1 MYKDEY
7 EKKGFPFREFVA
19 KLLLVMLFTVLLVWL
34 LPRFIQPK
42 IVQQNCAHAK
52 GAETQE
58 CSSVAFNSLT
68 SQIFQD
74 NLERMKDAA
83 ISYYTT
89 DRLPEQVGDKKKMTL
104 GEMIENKLITKLI
117 DKNNKE
123 VNVED
128 SYVEITK
135 MDNEYL
141 LKVNLKD
148 SEKEDYILVHL
159 GCYNYCSK
167 GLCEKVSDYEVS
179 GATKGYYTRTSNDYV
194 SGYNTSYTVNTKQ
207 SKGSSSKES
216 TKTIIIEKIK
226 EIIVPGPSSQP
237 SKTVIINNNTTNN
250 YYNNTTNNYY
260 NNTTNNSTVNN
271 NTIIIINKDEGE
283 HHPTPTSDPTP
294 TTEPTPTTS
303 PVGKKYQYQYQK
315 LTGAKLSE
323 WSNWSEWEKTSCSTE
338 EIKCSE
344 GNPSCLKERQ
354 LTSRKEQVGTYRDT
368 FTKQRQEQR
377 LVATWTEKACA
388 NYNYIVVDNTT
399 YAVTDTTTY
408 TKIDTVKTTKTAAVK
423 SAGGWTYAGRGKYA
437 NPPKDTATTHYKF
450 VGADYSNCTNTCT
463 TAPNFYYDAYK
474 YTGGTLTKAGT
485 INVQKSSST
494 TSQTS
499 TSINEVEKVISVTAT
514 CSNVVTK
521 QIPVYRTITVTDKS
535 TINKPLY
542 GDVCYK
548 SEKTRTIESAASN
561 KITWSSKNNTKLL
574 NDGWVMTGKKR
585 EIA

>member
-7 EKKGFPFREFVA
+7 EKKGFPFREFMA
-19 KLLLVMLFTVLLVWL
+19 KLLLVMLSVILLVWL

-42 IVQQNCAHAK
+42 IVQQNCAQAK
-52 GAETQE
+52 GTSTEE

-83 ISYYTT
+83 ISYYTN

-104 GEMIENKLITKLI
+104 GEMIENKLITTLI

-123 VNVED
+123 VNIEK

-135 MDNEYL
+135 MENEYL

-159 GCYNYCSK
+159 GCYNYCST
-167 GLCEKVSDYEVS
+167 GLCEKQTDYGLAGSV
-179 GATKGYYTRTSNDYV
+179 KGYYDRSTVDVTPRR
-194 SGYNTSYTVNTKQ
+194 NTSYTVNTKQ
-207 SKGSSSKES
+207 TSGKTT

-226 EIIVPGPSSQP
+226 EIIVPGPSSEP

-250 YYNNTTNNYY
+250 NYNNTTNNYY

-271 NTIIIINKDEGE
+271 NTIIIINKEEKDVQ
-283 HHPTPTSDPTP
+283 PTPTVK
-294 TTEPTPTTS
+294 PTTS
-303 PVGKKYQYQYQK
+303 PKTTLVPIIKKYQYQYQK
-315 LTGAKLSE
+315 LSGAKLSE
-323 WSNWSEWEKTSCSTE
+323 WSNWSNWEKTSCKTE
-338 EIKCSE
+338 QVRCSDD
-344 GNPSCLKERQ
+344 NPSCTKEVQ
-354 LTSRKEQVGTYRDT
+354 LTKRKEQVGTYNET

-377 LVATWTEKACA
+377 LVATWNERACA
-388 NYNYIVVDNTT
+388 DYNYVIVDNTT

-423 SAGGWTYAGRGKYA
+423 SAGGWTYAGRAKYA
-437 NPPKDTATTHYKF
+437 NPPRDTATTHYKF
-450 VGADYSNCTNTCT
+450 VGADYSYCTTTCT
-463 TAPNFYYDAYK
+463 SLPNFYYDSYK
-474 YTGGTLTKAGT
+474 YTGGKLLQAGSV
-485 INVQKSSST
+485 NVTTTSNTTSSTSSST
-494 TSQTS
+494 TT
-499 TSINEVEKVISVTAT
+499 EKALSVSAT

-521 QIPVYRTITVTDKS
+521 QVPVYRTITVTDKS

-542 GDVCYK
+542 GNVC
-548 SEKTRTIESAASN
+548 
-561 KITWSSKNNTKLL
+561 
-574 NDGWVMTGKKR
+574 
-585 EIA
+585 

>member
-7 EKKGFPFREFVA
+7 EKKGFPFREFMA
-19 KLLLVMLFTVLLVWL
+19 KLLLVMLSVILLVWL

-42 IVQQNCAHAK
+42 IIQQNCAQAK
-52 GAETQE
+52 GTSTEE
-58 CSSVAFNSLT
+58 CSGVAFNSLT

-83 ISYYTT
+83 ISYYTN

-104 GEMIENKLITKLI
+104 GEMIENKLITTLI

-123 VNVED
+123 VNIEK

-159 GCYNYCSK
+159 GCYNYCST
-167 GLCEKVSDYEVS
+167 GLCEKQTDYGLAGSV
-179 GATKGYYTRTSNDYV
+179 KGYYDRSTVDVTPRR
-194 SGYNTSYTVNTKQ
+194 NTSYTVNTKQ
-207 SKGSSSKES
+207 TSGKTT

-226 EIIVPGPSSQP
+226 EIIVPGPSSEP

-250 YYNNTTNNYY
+250 NYNNTTNNYY

-271 NTIIIINKDEGE
+271 NTIIIINKEEKDVQ
-283 HHPTPTSDPTP
+283 PTPTVK
-294 TTEPTPTTS
+294 PTTS
-303 PVGKKYQYQYQK
+303 PKTTLVPIIKKYQYQYQK
-315 LTGAKLSE
+315 LSGAKLSE
-323 WSNWSEWEKTSCSTE
+323 WSNWSNWEKTSCKTE
-338 EIKCSE
+338 QVRCSDD
-344 GNPSCLKERQ
+344 NPSCTKEVQ
-354 LTSRKEQVGTYRDT
+354 LTKRKEQVGTYNET

-377 LVATWTEKACA
+377 LVATWNERACA
-388 NYNYIVVDNTT
+388 DYNYVIVDNTT

-423 SAGGWTYAGRGKYA
+423 SAGGWTYAGRAKYA
-437 NPPKDTATTHYKF
+437 NPPRDTATTHYKF
-450 VGADYSNCTNTCT
+450 VGADYSYCTTTCT
-463 TAPNFYYDAYK
+463 SLPNFYYDSYK
-474 YTGGTLTKAGT
+474 YTGGKLLQAGSV
-485 INVQKSSST
+485 NVTTTSNT

-499 TSINEVEKVISVTAT
+499 TSTTTEKALSVSAT

-521 QIPVYRTITVTDKS
+521 QVPVYRTITVTDKS

-542 GDVCYK
+542 GNVCYK
-548 SEKTRTIESAASN
+548 SEKTRTVQSVASK
-561 KITWSSKNNTKLL
+561 KITWSSKNNSKLL

-585 EIA
+585 EVA

>member
-7 EKKGFPFREFVA
+7 EKKGFPFREFMA
-19 KLLLVMLFTVLLVWL
+19 KLLLVMLSVILLVWL

-42 IVQQNCAHAK
+42 IVQQNCAQAK
-52 GAETQE
+52 GTSTEE

-83 ISYYTT
+83 ISYYTN

-104 GEMIENKLITKLI
+104 GEMIENKLITTLI

-123 VNVED
+123 VNIEK

-135 MDNEYL
+135 MENEYL

-159 GCYNYCSK
+159 GCYNYCST
-167 GLCEKVSDYEVS
+167 GLCEKQTDYGLAGSV
-179 GATKGYYTRTSNDYV
+179 KGYYDRSTVDVTPRR
-194 SGYNTSYTVNTKQ
+194 NTSYTVNTKQ
-207 SKGSSSKES
+207 TSGKTT

-226 EIIVPGPSSQP
+226 EIIVPGPSSEP

-250 YYNNTTNNYY
+250 NYNNTTNNYY

-271 NTIIIINKDEGE
+271 NTIIIINKEEKDVQ
-283 HHPTPTSDPTP
+283 PTPTVK
-294 TTEPTPTTS
+294 PTTS
-303 PVGKKYQYQYQK
+303 PKTTLVPIIKKYQYQYQK
-315 LTGAKLSE
+315 LSGAKLSE
-323 WSNWSEWEKTSCSTE
+323 WSNWSNWEKTSCKTE
-338 EIKCSE
+338 QVRCSDD
-344 GNPSCLKERQ
+344 NPSCTKEVQ
-354 LTSRKEQVGTYRDT
+354 LTKRKEQVGTYNET

-377 LVATWTEKACA
+377 LVATWNERACA
-388 NYNYIVVDNTT
+388 DYNYVIVDNTT

-423 SAGGWTYAGRGKYA
+423 SAGGWTYAGRAKYA
-437 NPPKDTATTHYKF
+437 NPPRDTATTHYKF
-450 VGADYSNCTNTCT
+450 VGADYSYCTTTCT
-463 TAPNFYYDAYK
+463 SLPNFYYDSYK
-474 YTGGTLTKAGT
+474 YTGGKLLQAGSV
-485 INVQKSSST
+485 NVTTTSNT

-499 TSINEVEKVISVTAT
+499 TSTTTEKALSVSAT

-521 QIPVYRTITVTDKS
+521 QVPVYRTITVTDKS

-542 GDVCYK
+542 GNVCYK
-548 SEKTRTIESAASN
+548 SEKTRTVQSVASK
-561 KITWSSKNNTKLL
+561 KITWSSKNNSKLL

-585 EIA
+585 EVA

>member
-7 EKKGFPFREFVA
+7 EKKGFPFREFMA
-19 KLLLVMLFTVLLVWL
+19 KLLLVMLSVILLVWL

-42 IVQQNCAHAK
+42 IVQQNCAQAK
-52 GAETQE
+52 GTSTEE

-83 ISYYTT
+83 ISYYTN

-104 GEMIENKLITKLI
+104 GEMIENKLITTLI

-123 VNVED
+123 VNIEK

-159 GCYNYCSK
+159 GCYNYCST
-167 GLCEKVSDYEVS
+167 GLCEKQTDYGLAGSV
-179 GATKGYYTRTSNDYV
+179 KGYYDRSTVDVTPRR
-194 SGYNTSYTVNTKQ
+194 NTSYTVNTKQ
-207 SKGSSSKES
+207 TSGKTT

-226 EIIVPGPSSQP
+226 EIIVPGPSSEP

-250 YYNNTTNNYY
+250 NYNNTTNNYY

-271 NTIIIINKDEGE
+271 NTIIIINKEEKDVQ
-283 HHPTPTSDPTP
+283 PTPTVK
-294 TTEPTPTTS
+294 PTTS
-303 PVGKKYQYQYQK
+303 PKTTLVPIVKKYQYQYQK
-315 LTGAKLSE
+315 LSGAKLSE
-323 WSNWSEWEKTSCSTE
+323 WSNWSNWEKTSCKTE
-338 EIKCSE
+338 QVRCSDD
-344 GNPSCLKERQ
+344 NPSCTKEVQ
-354 LTSRKEQVGTYRDT
+354 LTKRKEQVGTYNET

-377 LVATWTEKACA
+377 LVATWNERACA
-388 NYNYIVVDNTT
+388 DYNYVIVDNTT

-423 SAGGWTYAGRGKYA
+423 SAGGWTYAGRAKYA
-437 NPPKDTATTHYKF
+437 NPPRDTATTHYKF
-450 VGADYSNCTNTCT
+450 VGADYSYCTTTCT
-463 TAPNFYYDAYK
+463 SLPNFYYDSYK
-474 YTGGTLTKAGT
+474 YTGGKLLQAGSV
-485 INVQKSSST
+485 NVTTTSNTTSSTSSST
-494 TSQTS
+494 TT
-499 TSINEVEKVISVTAT
+499 EKALSVSAT

-521 QIPVYRTITVTDKS
+521 QVPVYRTITVTDKS

-542 GDVCYK
+542 GNVCYK
-548 SEKTRTIESAASN
+548 SEKTRTVQSVASK
-561 KITWSSKNNTKLL
+561 KITWSSKNNSKLL

-585 EIA
+585 EVA

>member
-7 EKKGFPFREFVA
+7 EKKGFPFREFMA
-19 KLLLVMLFTVLLVWL
+19 KLLLVMLSVILLVWL

-42 IVQQNCAHAK
+42 IVQQNCAQAK
-52 GAETQE
+52 GTSTEE

-83 ISYYTT
+83 ISYYTN

-104 GEMIENKLITKLI
+104 GEMIENKLITTLI

-123 VNVED
+123 VNIEK

-141 LKVNLKD
+141 LKINLKD

-159 GCYNYCSK
+159 GCYNYCST
-167 GLCEKVSDYEVS
+167 GLCEKQTDYSLAGSV
-179 GATKGYYTRTSNDYV
+179 KGYYDRSTVDVTPRR
-194 SGYNTSYTVNTKQ
+194 NTSYTVNTKQ
-207 SKGSSSKES
+207 TSGKTT

-226 EIIVPGPSSQP
+226 EIIVPGPSSEP

-250 YYNNTTNNYY
+250 NYNNTTNNYY

-271 NTIIIINKDEGE
+271 NTIIIINKEEKDVQ
-283 HHPTPTSDPTP
+283 PTPTVK
-294 TTEPTPTTS
+294 PTTS
-303 PVGKKYQYQYQK
+303 PKTTLVPIIKKYQYQYQK
-315 LTGAKLSE
+315 LSGAKLSE
-323 WSNWSEWEKTSCSTE
+323 WSNWSNWEKTSCKTE
-338 EIKCSE
+338 QVRCSDD
-344 GNPSCLKERQ
+344 NPSCTKEVQ
-354 LTSRKEQVGTYRDT
+354 LTKRKEQVGTYNET

-377 LVATWTEKACA
+377 LVATWNERACA
-388 NYNYIVVDNTT
+388 DYNYVIVDNTT

-423 SAGGWTYAGRGKYA
+423 SAGGWTYAGRAKYA
-437 NPPKDTATTHYKF
+437 NPPRDTATTHYKF
-450 VGADYSNCTNTCT
+450 VGADYSYCTTTCT
-463 TAPNFYYDAYK
+463 SLPNFYYDSYK
-474 YTGGTLTKAGT
+474 YTGGKLLQAGSVNVTKT
-485 INVQKSSST
+485 SNTTSSTSSST
-494 TSQTS
+494 TT
-499 TSINEVEKVISVTAT
+499 EKALSVSAT

-521 QIPVYRTITVTDKS
+521 QVPVYRTITVTDKS

-542 GDVCYK
+542 GNVCYK
-548 SEKTRTIESAASN
+548 SEKTRTVQSVASK
-561 KITWSSKNNTKLL
+561 KITWSSKNNSKLIK
-574 NDGWVMTGKKR
+574 DGWVMTGKKR

>member
-7 EKKGFPFREFVA
+7 EKKGFPFREFMA
-19 KLLLVMLFTVLLVWL
+19 KLLLVMLSVILLVWL

-42 IVQQNCAHAK
+42 IVQQNCAQAK
-52 GAETQE
+52 GTSTEE

-83 ISYYTT
+83 ISYYTN

-159 GCYNYCSK
+159 GCYNYCST
-167 GLCEKVSDYEVS
+167 GLCEKQTDYGLAGSV
-179 GATKGYYTRTSNDYV
+179 KGYYDRSTVDVTPRR
-194 SGYNTSYTVNTKQ
+194 NTSYTVNTKQ
-207 SKGSSSKES
+207 TSGKTT

-226 EIIVPGPSSQP
+226 EIIVPGPSSEP

-250 YYNNTTNNYY
+250 NYNNTTNNYY

-271 NTIIIINKDEGE
+271 NTIIIINKEEKDVQ
-283 HHPTPTSDPTP
+283 PTPTVK
-294 TTEPTPTTS
+294 PTTS
-303 PVGKKYQYQYQK
+303 PKTTLVPIVKKYQYQYQK
-315 LTGAKLSE
+315 LSGAKLSE
-323 WSNWSEWEKTSCSTE
+323 WSNWSNWEKTSCKTE
-338 EIKCSE
+338 QVRCSDD
-344 GNPSCLKERQ
+344 NPSCTKEVQ
-354 LTSRKEQVGTYRDT
+354 LTKRKEQVGTYNET

-377 LVATWTEKACA
+377 LVATWNERACA
-388 NYNYIVVDNTT
+388 DYNYVIVDNTT

-423 SAGGWTYAGRGKYA
+423 SAGGWTYAGRAKYA
-437 NPPKDTATTHYKF
+437 NPPRDTATTHYKF
-450 VGADYSNCTNTCT
+450 VGADYSYCTTTCT
-463 TAPNFYYDAYK
+463 SLPNFYYDSYK
-474 YTGGTLTKAGT
+474 YTGGKLLQAGSV
-485 INVQKSSST
+485 NVTTTSNTTSSTSSST
-494 TSQTS
+494 TT
-499 TSINEVEKVISVTAT
+499 EKALSVSAT

-521 QIPVYRTITVTDKS
+521 QVPVYRTITVTDKS

-542 GDVCYK
+542 GNVCYK
-548 SEKTRTIESAASN
+548 SEKTRTVQSVASK
-561 KITWSSKNNTKLL
+561 KITWSSKNNSKLL

-585 EIA
+585 EVA

>member
-7 EKKGFPFREFVA
+7 EKKGFPFREFMA
-19 KLLLVMLFTVLLVWL
+19 KLLLVMLSVILLVWL

-42 IVQQNCAHAK
+42 IVQQNCAQAK
-52 GAETQE
+52 GTSTEE

-68 SQIFQD
+68 SQIFQE

-83 ISYYTT
+83 ISYYTN

-104 GEMIENKLITKLI
+104 GEMIENKLITTLI

-123 VNVED
+123 VNIEK

-135 MDNEYL
+135 MENEYL

-159 GCYNYCSK
+159 GCYNYCST
-167 GLCEKVSDYEVS
+167 GLCEKQTDYGLAGSV
-179 GATKGYYTRTSNDYV
+179 KGYYDRSTVDVTPRR
-194 SGYNTSYTVNTKQ
+194 NTSYTVNTKQ
-207 SKGSSSKES
+207 TSGKTT

-226 EIIVPGPSSQP
+226 EIIVPGPSSEP

-250 YYNNTTNNYY
+250 NYNNTTNNYY

-271 NTIIIINKDEGE
+271 NTIIIINKEEKDVQ
-283 HHPTPTSDPTP
+283 PTPTVK
-294 TTEPTPTTS
+294 PTTS
-303 PVGKKYQYQYQK
+303 PKTTLVPIIKKYQYQYQK
-315 LTGAKLSE
+315 LSGAKLSE
-323 WSNWSEWEKTSCSTE
+323 WSNWSNWEKTSCKTE
-338 EIKCSE
+338 QVRCSDD
-344 GNPSCLKERQ
+344 NPSCTKEVQ
-354 LTSRKEQVGTYRDT
+354 LTKRKEQVGTYNET

-377 LVATWTEKACA
+377 LVATWNERACA
-388 NYNYIVVDNTT
+388 DYNYVIVDNTT

-423 SAGGWTYAGRGKYA
+423 SAGGWTYAGRAKYA
-437 NPPKDTATTHYKF
+437 NPPRDTATTHYKF
-450 VGADYSNCTNTCT
+450 VGADYSYCTTTCT
-463 TAPNFYYDAYK
+463 SLPNFYYDSYK
-474 YTGGTLTKAGT
+474 YTGGKLLQAGSV
-485 INVQKSSST
+485 NVTTTSNT

-499 TSINEVEKVISVTAT
+499 TSTTTEKALSVSAT

-521 QIPVYRTITVTDKS
+521 QVPVYRTITVTDKS

-542 GDVCYK
+542 GNVCYK
-548 SEKTRTIESAASN
+548 SEKTRTVQSVASK
-561 KITWSSKNNTKLL
+561 KITWSSKNNSKLL

-585 EIA
+585 EVA

>member
-167 GLCEKVSDYEVS
+167 GLCEKVSDYEMT
-179 GATKGYYTRTSNDYV
+179 GATKGYYTRSSNST
-194 SGYNTSYTVNTKQ
+194 SGYNTSYTVNTRQ
-207 SKGSSSKES
+207 SKGISSKES

-226 EIIVPGPSSQP
+226 EIIVPGPSSEP
-237 SKTVIINNNTTNN
+237 SKTIIINNNTTNN
-250 YYNNTTNNYY
+250 NYNNTTNNYY

-271 NTIIIINKDEGE
+271 NTIIIINKDEKD
-283 HHPTPTSDPTP
+283 HHPTP
-294 TTEPTPTTS
+294 TTEPTTDPTPTTK
-303 PVGKKYQYQYQK
+303 PVVKKYQYQYQK
-315 LTGAKLSE
+315 LTDAKLSE
-323 WSNWSEWEKTSCSTE
+323 WSKWSDWEKTSCSTE
-338 EIKCSE
+338 EIKCSDN
-344 GNPSCLKERQ
+344 NPSCTKERQ
-354 LTSRKEQVGTYRDT
+354 LTTRKEQVGTYNET

-377 LVATWTEKACA
+377 QVATWTERACA
-388 NYNYIVVDNTT
+388 NYNYIIVDNTT
-399 YAVTDTTTY
+399 YAITDTTTY
-408 TKIDTVKTTKTAAVK
+408 TIIDTVKTTKSAAVK
-423 SAGGWTYAGRGKYA
+423 SAGGWTYAGRGKYT
-437 NPPKDTATTHYKF
+437 NPPRDTATTHYKF
-450 VGADYSNCTNTCT
+450 VGADYTKCPTTCT
-463 TAPNFYYDAYK
+463 TLPKFSYDIYK
-474 YTGGTLTKAGT
+474 YTGGSLIQAGN
-485 INVQKSSST
+485 INVEKTSTT
-494 TSQTS
+494 TSQTT
-499 TSINEVEKVISVTAT
+499 TSVKETEKVISATAT
-514 CSNVVTK
+514 CSNVVSK

-542 GDVCYK
+542 GNICYK
-548 SEKTRTIESAASN
+548 SEKTRTVESAASK
-561 KITWSSKNNTKLL
+561 KITWSSKNNSKLL